1 MGKYYCH
8 YCQTHLTH
16 DSPSVRKSHLKGRT
30 HCQLVEEY
38 YRNVIIEKKDTI
50 INTNSTNSTNP
61 LNSLLFKGIPGSSSN
76 SSNNNNTTHP
86 LILPYPPTDNSL
98 PYPPPTV

>member
-50 INTNSTNSTNP
+50 INTNSTNSTNSTNP
-61 LNSLLFKGIPGSSSN
+61 LNSLLFKGIPGSS
-76 SSNNNNTTHP
+76 NNPTHT

>member
-61 LNSLLFKGIPGSSSN
+61 LNSLLFKGIPGSSTN
-76 SSNNNNTTHP
+76 SNNNTTHP